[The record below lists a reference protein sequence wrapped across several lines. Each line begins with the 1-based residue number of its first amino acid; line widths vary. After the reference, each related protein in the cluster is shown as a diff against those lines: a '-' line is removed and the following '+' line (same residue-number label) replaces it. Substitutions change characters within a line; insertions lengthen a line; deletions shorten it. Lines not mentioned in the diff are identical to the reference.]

1 MCEAGAPKESPGTS
15 RKPRTVV
22 VVGGPMGALIVIGEA
37 EGRRFDHYFSPAG
50 LEHHINHINYVI
62 DWLPYIN

>member
-37 EGRRFDHYFSPAG
+37 EGRGDAMNWYE
-50 LEHHINHINYVI
+50 LEVRKWRMGEI
-62 DWLPYIN
+62 